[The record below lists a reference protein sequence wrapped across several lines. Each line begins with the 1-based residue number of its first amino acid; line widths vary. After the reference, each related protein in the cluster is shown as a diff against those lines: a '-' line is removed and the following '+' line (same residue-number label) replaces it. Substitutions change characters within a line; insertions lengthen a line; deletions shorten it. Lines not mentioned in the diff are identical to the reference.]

1 MGENIERLRQA
12 NILIT
17 VVLAWL
23 LSLAVLKSSD
33 GRLYWSKSDIGIAF
47 ILAMGSLGFLWTWLP
62 TPNYNTLALQALLI
76 AGIGAV
82 IADAAFSRASMA
94 GWVLIGT
101 GGWLAFMAKPT
112 TAGAL
117 GFVILIYLLAARK
130 WNWRLLLLASAW
142 SIVLVSLT
150 IWIIDGSVV
159 DFIEHFKRGLEDAAR
174 LGAGHTIDRFLR
186 LDDFRIEP
194 TQQTWM
200 FRLSL
205 LVVVST
211 YLVRSSNDASQ
222 TIGAC
227 ILIAMGLGSVSVA
240 IGYASPRFRDWPFQP
255 MLFWCTFLGGL
266 VGAAVTERGQLIH
279 LFERD
284 RWTSAAYFAVMPHVY
299 AFGTGGNYWIAGGEA
314 GVFWVLASAVLFGI
328 QRRPQAAWR
337 SLLPIAVTSLLV
349 TTMLIDV
356 GIQHPYRQIQSLNDF
371 TGTLRF
377 ADSGGELRV
386 SAETANY
393 IGQLESLAKGAGF
406 RIGDRM
412 IDLTG
417 ENPGALY
424 ALGAKAVG
432 AAWLIGGYRGSD
444 DWTSAVLSRVPCDE
458 LVRAWILTEPDGRR
472 HLSSDVLRRYG
483 VDINRDYV
491 EVGAVDSTTGSDSTS
506 YKQHLLKPIRPP
518 ETSAVCKSSR

>member
-1 MGENIERLRQA
+1 MGDLTGRRPTSA
-12 NILIT
+12 
-17 VVLAWL
+17 
-23 LSLAVLKSSD
+23 S
-33 GRLYWSKSDIGIAF
+33 RLYWQWVRS
-47 ILAMGSLGFLWTWLP
+47 GFLWTWLP
-62 TPNYNTLALQALLI
+62 TPNYNTLALQALLL

-82 IADAAFSRASMA
+82 IADAAFSRVSMA
-94 GWVLIGT
+94 GWILIGT

-117 GFVILIYLLAARK
+117 GFVVLIYLLASRK

-142 SIVLVSLT
+142 SFVLVLLT

-174 LGAGHTIDRFLR
+174 LGAGHTIDRFFR
-186 LDDFRIEP
+186 FDDFSIEP
-194 TQQTWM
+194 SQQTWM
-200 FRLSL
+200 FGLSL
-205 LVVVST
+205 VVMVST
-211 YLVRSSNDASQ
+211 YLVRSSNDAITDNRSLHPDCDGSRLHVRGYRLYISPISRLAIS
-222 TIGAC
+222 TDAVLVHVSRGIGR
-227 ILIAMGLGSVSVA
+227 GSRYGALSIDSSIRTRSLD
-240 IGYASPRFRDWPFQP
+240 IGSLLCLDAPRLCLRHRRKLLDRRW
-255 MLFWCTFLGGL
+255 GG
-266 VGAAVTERGQLIH
+266 
-279 LFERD
+279 
-284 RWTSAAYFAVMPHVY
+284 
-299 AFGTGGNYWIAGGEA
+299 
-314 GVFWVLASAVLFGI
+314 GVFWVLTSVVLFGI
-328 QRRPQAAWR
+328 QRQRQTAWR

-349 TTMLIDV
+349 TAMLIDV

-377 ADSGGELRV
+377 AGSGGELRV

-393 IGQLESLAKGAGF
+393 IGQLESLANGAGF
-406 RIGDRM
+406 RIGDPI

-424 ALGAKAVG
+424 ALGARAVG
-432 AAWLIGGYRGSD
+432 AAWLIGGYRGSN
-444 DWTSAVLSRVPCDE
+444 DWTLAVLSRVPCDE